1 VLSSDDTG
9 PTPLWVPSEQR
20 RAVAQLSR
28 YRQWLAAQR
37 GLDLGQYD
45 YAALWQWSV
54 DHLEDCYGSIWGYFD
69 VQAEPGYERV
79 LGRRE
84 MPGAEWFP
92 GARLSY
98 PQHIFRDKDDDALA
112 VQFASELR
120 PLGHW
125 TWGQLRAHTAA
136 LAAGLR
142 AAGVGVGD
150 RVAAYLPNTPE
161 ALAAGLACMS
171 IGAIWSACSPDFGV
185 RSVVDRFAQ
194 IEPSVLLAVDGYR
207 YGGRDFSRLA
217 EVRALQEALPSVR
230 QTVLLRY
237 LDPEADTSGL
247 RETVLWEEFE
257 QPGAEL
263 AFDTVPGEHPLWVV
277 YSSGTTGLPKPI
289 VHSHA
294 GMLVDQL
301 KYVHFHFDAQPG
313 DRMFWFTTTGWVMWN
328 VMLGV
333 LLSPAS
339 IIIYDGSPGYPDLGV
354 VWDLAEHTGMTM
366 FGTSASYIVSCLKAG
381 LHPAQGRDLS
391 ALRSVGSTGSALPAE
406 GFDWVY
412 RELGPDIWLF
422 SVSGGTD
429 VAGPFLGGV
438 PWLPVYR
445 SELQARV
452 LGVAVE
458 SWDEQGR
465 PLIGE
470 TGELVVTKPMPAM
483 PICFWG
489 DDDGSRYREAYFSVY
504 PGVWR
509 HGDWLEITPR
519 GSGILYGRSDATI
532 NRGGV
537 RMGSAEIYR
546 AVLTL
551 PEIADALVVDLPAED
566 GRGLMPLFVVL
577 AGDATLTE
585 ELVERIRRTIRTE
598 CSPRHVPDR
607 VFAVSDLPRTLTG
620 KVLEIPV
627 KRLLM
632 GADPEKVASKDS
644 LANPDA
650 LDWFDRSRTGIREAL
665 GLDPAQVGSRPASP
679 SDTPR

>member
-1 VLSSDDTG
+1 MDAPD
-9 PTPLWVPSEQR
+9 PLWVPSEERRR
-20 RAVAQLSR
+20 RAELTRFAA
-28 YRQWLAAQR
+28 WLREQR
-37 GLDLGQYD
+37 GVRVGEYD
-45 YAALWQWSV
+45 YDALWRWSV
-54 DHLEDCYGSIWGYFD
+54 ENLEAFYGAIWDYFEVDAETGYD
-69 VQAEPGYERV
+69 RV
-79 LGRRE
+79 LGDPG

-98 PQHIFRDKDDDALA
+98 PQHIFRRVDDRAVA

-120 PLGHW
+120 PPGAW
-125 TWGQLRAHTAA
+125 TWRELRERTAA
-136 LAAGLR
+136 IAAGLR
-142 AAGVGVGD
+142 EAGIGAGD
-150 RVAAYLPNTPE
+150 RVCAYLPNVPE

-171 IGAIWSACSPDFGV
+171 LGAIWSACSPDFGV

-194 IEPSVLLAVDGYR
+194 IEPAVLLAVDGYR
-207 YGGRDFSRLA
+207 YGGTDYSRMR
-217 EVRALQEALPSVR
+217 EVRALQDALPSLR

-237 LDPEADTSGL
+237 LDPDADVSAL
-247 RETVLWEEFE
+247 RDTIPWEDFE
-257 QPGAEL
+257 QPGVPLEFTA
-263 AFDTVPGEHPLWVV
+263 VPGEHALWVV

-294 GMLVDQL
+294 GMLIDQL

-328 VMLGV
+328 VVLGM

-339 IIIYDGSPGYPDLGV
+339 IIIYDGSPGHPDLGV
-354 VWDLAEHTGMTM
+354 LWDLAAQTGMTM
-366 FGTSASYIVSCLKAG
+366 FGTSATYIVSCMKAG
-381 LHPAQGRDLS
+381 LHPASGRDLS
-391 ALRSVGSTGSALPAE
+391 ALTSVGSTGSALSAE

-412 RELGPDIWLF
+412 RELGPDIWLA

-445 SELQARV
+445 SELQGRA

-458 SWDEQGR
+458 SWDEDGK
-465 PLIGE
+465 PLVSE

-483 PICFWG
+483 PIRFWG
-489 DDDGSRYREAYFSVY
+489 DDDGSRYREAYFDVY

-519 GSGILYGRSDATI
+519 GGGILYGRSDSTI

-551 PEIADALVVDLPAED
+551 PEITDALVVDLPSDD
-566 GRGLMPLFVVL
+566 GPGRMPMFVVL
-577 AGDATLTE
+577 AQGAELTDD
-585 ELVERIRRTIRTE
+585 LVRRIRDVLRAE

-607 VFAVSDLPRTLTG
+607 VFAVAELPRTLTG

-627 KRLLM
+627 KRLLT
-632 GADPEKVASKDS
+632 GAPIDKVASRDS
-644 LANPDA
+644 LANPGALEWFERSRQEILDA
-650 LDWFDRSRTGIREAL
+650 L
-665 GLDPAQVGSRPASP
+665 
-679 SDTPR
+679 